1 MNEYG
6 KMILA
11 NSSTLVSLLS
21 PIVTAA
27 IFVVGAIAA
36 WITFRLRKRSQS
48 GNIQTSEASDL
59 WKQTQAMLSNSQE
72 ARINAEHQRDAL
84 LASQSSIVGPA
95 LTNMNDA
102 LRQMSTMLTA
112 ILDNQQKE
120 GKV

>member
-1 MNEYG
+1 
-6 KMILA
+6 MILA
-11 NSSTLVSLLS
+11 NSSTFVSLLS

-27 IFVVGAIAA
+27 IFVVGAITA

-84 LASQSSIVGPA
+84 LESQSSIVGPA

>member
-1 MNEYG
+1 MMVLAAG
-6 KMILA
+6 VTISTVASVTTLILF
-11 NSSTLVSLLS
+11 VG
-21 PIVTAA
+21 V
-27 IFVVGAIAA
+27 VVGAIVTYF
-36 WITFRLRKRSQS
+36 IRRRHES
-48 GNIQTSEASDL
+48 GTVETSEAASL
-59 WKQTQAMLSNSQE
+59 WQQTQAMLSNSQE

-84 LASQSSIVGPA
+84 LESQSSIVGPA